1 MLEAR
6 TWAANDDEGS
16 PGSSAI
22 SENIVDVEQRY
33 VGVNLRHTHAEAI
46 ILRDCVTQPTN
57 IRFAKA
63 IKKAKIRMNLSLY
76 RKMLQ
81 LSKA

>member
-22 SENIVDVEQRY
+22 SENIVGVEQRY

-46 ILRDCVTQPTN
+46 ILRDCVT
-57 IRFAKA
+57 
-63 IKKAKIRMNLSLY
+63 
-76 RKMLQ
+76 
-81 LSKA
+81 